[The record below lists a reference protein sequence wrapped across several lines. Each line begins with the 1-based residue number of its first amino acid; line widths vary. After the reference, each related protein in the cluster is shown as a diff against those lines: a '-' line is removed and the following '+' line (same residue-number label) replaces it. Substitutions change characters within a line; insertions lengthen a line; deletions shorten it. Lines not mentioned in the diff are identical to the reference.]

1 MDSMDALFGLR
12 REPPVAQVPDAGN
25 YRPCTRS
32 APPPDVQTAVRD
44 PFGEILHGKLF
55 VEEQWDRGK
64 KTGSWVYHSEDGRQS
79 ARFTW
84 EDDREVAHEVWS
96 APEKRWVPFDAR

>member
-1 MDSMDALFGLR
+1 VKTTQVRNPDGTRLEHRYWENGIRRWEFRYDAKGK
-12 REPPVAQVPDAGN
+12 Q
-25 YRPCTRS
+25 
-32 APPPDVQTAVRD
+32 
-44 PFGEILHGKLF
+44 HGTCQRWHPNGRLF
-55 VEEQWDRGK
+55 VEERWDHGK
-64 KTGSWVYHSEDGRQS
+64 KTGAWVYYSEDGRQS